1 MAFLE
6 VAGGAVLGGALALGT
21 TWFFEQRRERR
32 EDARERAALKAA
44 ARIAY
49 TDMGVIRRNLRQAV
63 KEGRWHMF
71 MEMPLSGWQQQGH
84 RLAGS
89 LPPQD
94 YDSVAQAFA
103 RAGDLE
109 RGFRELLPSTAAGV
123 VAGARVVPFRR
134 TRNLNSQCGISST
147 RRTSRVR
154 SWADSATKATTVRRN
169 RTGWEA
175 LSHHSEIAAATR
187 SAANSSDCGKRCA

>member
-1 MAFLE
+1 
-6 VAGGAVLGGALALGT
+6 LALGT

-49 TDMGVIRRNLRQAV
+49 TDMGVIRRNLQQAV
-63 KEGRWHMF
+63 KEGRWYSF

-94 YDSVAQAFA
+94 YDRVAQAFA

-109 RGFRELLPSTAAGV
+109 RGFRELLSSTAVAA
-123 VAGARVVPFRR
+123 VAGARVVPFSPN
-134 TRNLNSQCGISST
+134 TELEQP
-147 RRTSRVR
+147 VR
-154 SWADSATKATTVRRN
+154 DLLDQADESCQILGR
-169 RTGWEA
+169 
-175 LSHHSEIAAATR
+175 LSYEG
-187 SAANSSDCGKRCA
+187 DDGEGEQDGVEGP